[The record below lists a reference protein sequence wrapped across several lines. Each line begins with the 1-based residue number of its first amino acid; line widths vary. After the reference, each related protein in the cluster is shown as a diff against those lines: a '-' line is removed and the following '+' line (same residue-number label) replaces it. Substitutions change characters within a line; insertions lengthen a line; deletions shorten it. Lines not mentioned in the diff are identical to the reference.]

1 MNRTKLQN
9 SAIHANKNKSGITD
23 ENYRAL
29 ILAITNQR
37 TDSSKDLDTKEADKL
52 IEALGGTSPGQLA
65 KRRKRPEGKRVKRG
79 ANVTALA
86 SDAQQRFLLYLA
98 VQRWGGDKGAQSLRE
113 FCQSSNVIGKPKPLT
128 AKEANKAIEALKSL
142 NKREPATCVNSH

>member
-9 SAIHANKNKSGITD
+9 SAIHANKTKSGISD

-29 ILAITNQR
+29 ILAITKDR

-65 KRRKRPEGKRVKRG
+65 KRRRRTERKPIKRG
-79 ANVTALA
+79 SNVTELA
-86 SDAQQRFLLYLA
+86 SDRQQNYLTYLA
-98 VQRWGGDKGAQSLRE
+98 VQRWGSDRGAQSLRK
-113 FCQSSNVIGKPKPLT
+113 FCKSTNVIGKPKPLT
-128 AKEANKAIEALKSL
+128 AKEASKAIEALKSL
-142 NKREPATCVNSH
+142 NKREPQTTH